1 MTAEEIETVTARI
14 GIGAEDDLE
23 VEAEVA
29 AHLGAAD
36 ENIEGTKTCKHVGAN
51 KHFKSC
57 SNHHI
62 HHISIA
68 CECHLCA
75 LLSLDHAHVKIL
87 KTRNLNLYNT

>member
-1 MTAEEIETVTARI
+1 MTVEEIETVTARI

-51 KHFKSC
+51 KHF
-57 SNHHI
+57 NHVPI
-62 HHISIA
+62 ITFIIYQ
-68 CECHLCA
+68 L
-75 LLSLDHAHVKIL
+75 HANVIYVHCRLWIMLMSK
-87 KTRNLNLYNT
+87 Y